1 MMRLL
6 LDTCTFLW
14 LITDDDSLS
23 ESARNL
29 FRSPQTEVFLSAVSL
44 WEITVKYQLGK
55 LPLPEHPRYYIPRQ
69 RQAHQIESL
78 SLHEDAIQH
87 LANLPD
93 VHRDPFDRM
102 LVCQAI
108 QEGLALLTPDP
119 LIQQYPVKV
128 IW

>member
-1 MMRLL
+1 MRLL

-14 LITDDDSLS
+14 LITDDNSLS
-23 ESARNL
+23 QQARDVFQDPHN
-29 FRSPQTEVFLSAVSL
+29 EVFLSAVSL

-55 LPLPEHPRYYIPRQ
+55 LPLPEHPRHYIPRK
-69 RQAHQIESL
+69 RQQHQIESL

-93 VHRDPFDRM
+93 IHRDPFDRM
-102 LVCQAI
+102 LICQAI
-108 QEGLALLTPDP
+108 QEGMAVLTPDP
-119 LIQQYPVKV
+119 LILQYPVNT

>member
-1 MMRLL
+1 MRLL

-14 LITDDDSLS
+14 LISDDDSLS
-23 ESARNL
+23 QAAREL
-29 FRSPQTEVFLSAVSL
+29 FQNPQNKVFLSAVSV

-55 LPLPEHPRYYIPRQ
+55 LPLPQHPRHYIPQQ
-69 RQAHQIESL
+69 RKQHQIESL
-78 SLHEDAIQH
+78 SLHEEAIQH

-93 VHRDPFDRM
+93 IHRDPFDRM
-102 LVCQAI
+102 LICQAVE
-108 QEGLALLTPDP
+108 EGMILLTPDP

>member
-1 MMRLL
+1 MRLL

-14 LITDDDSLS
+14 LITDDDNLS
-23 ESARNL
+23 SQARGL
-29 FRSPQTEVFLSAVSL
+29 FQDPSNEVFLSAVSL

-55 LPLPEHPRYYIPRQ
+55 LVLPESPRTYIPRK
-69 RQAHQIESL
+69 RQDHQIESL
-78 SLHEDAIQH
+78 SLNEDAIQH
-87 LANLPD
+87 LSNLPD

-102 LVCQAI
+102 LICQAI
-108 QEGLALLTPDP
+108 QEGMVLLTPDP